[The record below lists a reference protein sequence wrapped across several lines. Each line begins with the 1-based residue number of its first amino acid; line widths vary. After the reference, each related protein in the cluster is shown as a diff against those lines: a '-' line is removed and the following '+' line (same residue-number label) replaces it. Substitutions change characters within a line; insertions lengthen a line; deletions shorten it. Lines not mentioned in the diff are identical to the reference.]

1 MEMWVLKDEEVDND
15 VVDMCGDDKENLQKD
30 HDVGKDDDKN
40 KDRDDDKNKD
50 KGDNQEPAT
59 YSTLVDTGP
68 VWQFRCTRPPTTK
81 LTGAAIQKSLKIPNP
96 FLLQAECRVINRACQ
111 V

>member
-15 VVDMCGDDKENLQKD
+15 VVDMGGDDKENLQKD
-30 HDVGKDDDKN
+30 HDVGKDVDKN
-40 KDRDDDKNKD
+40 KDRDDDKDKD

-68 VWQFRCTRPPTTK
+68 VWQF
-81 LTGAAIQKSLKIPNP
+81 SLQGHPHY
-96 FLLQAECRVINRACQ
+96 
-111 V
+111 

>member
-40 KDRDDDKNKD
+40 KTVDLLDSDDTASTVILAESADGEQKN
-50 KGDNQEPAT
+50 P
-59 YSTLVDTGP
+59 SV
-68 VWQFRCTRPPTTK
+68 
-81 LTGAAIQKSLKIPNP
+81 
-96 FLLQAECRVINRACQ
+96 VIIDHP
-111 V
+111 